1 MRALLERFFGLE
13 QRGTDLSTEVT
24 AGVTTFLT
32 MAYIVFVNPQILAD
46 AGMPFDAVF
55 VATCLAAALATLVM
69 GLYANYPIALAP
81 GMGLNAFFAYGVVL
95 GLGHPWETALAAV
108 FVSGIVFLAL
118 SVLPVRRWIIEAIPQ
133 GLKLAIVAGIGL
145 FLGVIA
151 LQNAD
156 IISDSDAT
164 LVTAGELMA
173 AAPVLCLLGFCA
185 IVALSARRIP
195 GAALIGMLAVT
206 LIGLPFGISEWQGIA
221 SLPPDPSPTL
231 FALDI
236 PSVLQVNMVAVVL
249 AFLMVDLFDTTG
261 TLIGVAH
268 QAGLLD
274 DEGRLPRMKRALLA
288 DSTGTVGGALLGT
301 SSVTSYIESAA
312 GTSAGGRTGLTAVIV
327 AGLFLTC
334 LFLAPLAGSIPA
346 PATAAAIL
354 YVASL
359 MVRPIVDLDWSDV
372 TESAPAVMTVIAIP
386 LTYSIADGIGVGFLT
401 YVVIKMMA
409 GRRRDCSPALILVA
423 ALFALKFAWL

>member
-1 MRALLERFFGLE
+1 MSVSSVWNSEARICP
-13 QRGTDLSTEVT
+13 TEVT

-401 YVVIKMMA
+401 YVLIKMMA

>member
-1 MRALLERFFGLE
+1 MRTSLERFFELE
-13 QRGTDLSTEVT
+13 QRGTDVSTEVT

-55 VATCLAAALATLVM
+55 VATCVAAAFATLVM

-95 GLGHPWETALAAV
+95 GLGHPWETALGAV
-108 FVSGIVFLAL
+108 FLSGIVFLTL
-118 SVLPVRRWIIEAIPQ
+118 SVLPVRRWIIEAIPH

-151 LQNAD
+151 LQNAN
-156 IISDSDAT
+156 IIGDSDAT
-164 LVTAGELMA
+164 LVTAGELMTA
-173 AAPVLCLLGFCA
+173 TPVLCLLGFCA

-195 GAALIGMLAVT
+195 GAAIIGMLAVT
-206 LIGLPFGISEWQGIA
+206 LIGLPLGISEWQGIA

-231 FALDI
+231 LALDI
-236 PSVLQVNMVAVVL
+236 PSVLRVSMVAVVL
-249 AFLMVDLFDTTG
+249 TFLMVDLFDTTG

-268 QAGLLD
+268 QAKLLD
-274 DEGRLPRMKRALLA
+274 EHGRLPRMKRALLA
-288 DSTGTVGGALLGT
+288 DSGGTVGGALLGT

-312 GTSAGGRTGLTAVIV
+312 GTSAGGRTGLTAVVV
-327 AGLFLTC
+327 ACLFLAC

-354 YVASL
+354 YVACL
-359 MVRPIVDLDWSDV
+359 MVRPVVDVDWGDI

-409 GRRRDCSPALILVA
+409 GRGRDCSPALILVA

>member
-1 MRALLERFFGLE
+1 MRASLERYFGLE
-13 QRGTDLSTEVT
+13 LRGTDLSTEVT

-55 VATCLAAALATLVM
+55 VATCVAAAFATLVM

-108 FVSGIVFLAL
+108 FVSGIVFLTL

-151 LQNAD
+151 LQNAN
-156 IISDSDAT
+156 IITDSDAT
-164 LVTAGELMA
+164 LVTTGELMT

-185 IVALSARRIP
+185 IVALSARRVP
-195 GAALIGMLAVT
+195 GAAIIGMLGVT

-231 FALDI
+231 LALDI
-236 PSVLQVNMVAVVL
+236 PSVLRANMVAVVL
-249 AFLMVDLFDTTG
+249 TFLMVDLFDTTG

-268 QAGLLD
+268 QAELLD
-274 DEGRLPRMKRALLA
+274 EHGRLPRMKRALLA
-288 DSTGTVGGALLGT
+288 DSGGTVGGALLGT

-312 GTSAGGRTGLTAVIV
+312 GTSAGGRTGLTAVVV
-327 AGLFLTC
+327 AGLFLAC

-354 YVASL
+354 YVACL
-359 MVRPIVDLDWSDV
+359 MVRPVVDFDWSDA
-372 TESAPAVMTVIAIP
+372 TEAAPAVMTVIAIP

-401 YVVIKMMA
+401 YVLIKMMA